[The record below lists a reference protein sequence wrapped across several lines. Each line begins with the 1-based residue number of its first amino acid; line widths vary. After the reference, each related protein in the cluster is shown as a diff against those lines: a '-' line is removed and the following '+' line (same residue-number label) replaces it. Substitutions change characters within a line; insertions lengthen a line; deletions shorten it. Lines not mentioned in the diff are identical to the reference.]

1 MIDFIKSV
9 LPYFTK
15 ISFVFLIVM
24 SVIFGVS
31 VGMRKYIASVI
42 KKVRKNS
49 DVNYKKLTDEETEV
63 CNVAIS
69 EAKKEYDV
77 FLKESK
83 KIKKFENRNKIRKI
97 FRLKEKPIPEKSVQI
112 KEIIVTLA
120 GGVAEPFLGYRG
132 KKKRGF
138 LSFSEREIFTVL
150 KTLKIRLK
158 EILDSA
164 DVEYLKDVKISFV
177 LNIVGFAGKF
187 GKIKDNGIYVLGFKT
202 VNFFLWFTRF
212 LSPTG
217 IGKYLVNDISGDNL
231 QTLIADAFIDIVGQ
245 ELAVI
250 YKEKSFGESD
260 VLRSAG

>member
-15 ISFVFLIVM
+15 ISFIFLIVM

-49 DVNYKKLTDEETEV
+49 DVNYKKLTADEAEV
-63 CNVAIS
+63 CNAAIS
-69 EAKKEYDV
+69 KAKSDYLI
-77 FLKESK
+77 FLKEGKVRK
-83 KIKKFENRNKIRKI
+83 KLEKRNKIRKV
-97 FRLKEKPIPEKSVQI
+97 FRLKEKPLPEKSLQM
-112 KEIIVTLA
+112 KEILVTLA
-120 GGVAEPFLGYRG
+120 GGVAEPFLGYKG

-158 EILDSA
+158 EILDST
-164 DVEYLKDVKISFV
+164 DIEYLKDVKISFV
-177 LNIVGFAGKF
+177 LNCVGIVGKF
-187 GKIKDNGIYVLGFKT
+187 GKIKNNGIYILGFKI

-217 IGKYLVNDISGDNL
+217 VGKYLVNDISGDNL
-231 QTLIADAFIDIVGQ
+231 QTLIADAFIDIIGK

>member
-1 MIDFIKSV
+1 MIEFIKS
-9 LPYFTK
+9 LMPYVTK
-15 ISFVFLIVM
+15 TSFIFLIVM

-31 VGMRKYIASVI
+31 IAMRKYIASVI

-49 DVNYKKLTDEETEV
+49 DANYKKLTDEEAKA
-63 CNVAIS
+63 CNAAIS
-69 EAKKEYDV
+69 AAKTDYGE
-77 FLKESK
+77 FLKENK
-83 KIKKFENRNKIRKI
+83 KQKKLENRNKIRKV
-97 FRLKEKPIPEKSVQI
+97 FKLKQIEAPVRSVTV
-112 KEIIVTLA
+112 KEVMVSLA
-120 GGVAEPFLGYRG
+120 GGVAEPFLGYKG
-132 KKKRGF
+132 KKKRSF

-158 EILDSA
+158 EIIDSA
-164 DVEYLKDVKISFV
+164 DIEYLKDVKISFV
-177 LNIVGFAGKF
+177 LECVGLVGKF
-187 GKIKDNGIYVLGFKT
+187 GKIKNNGFYLLGFKI

-212 LSPTG
+212 ISPVG

-250 YKEKSFGESD
+250 YKEKSFGEEN

>member
-9 LPYFTK
+9 LPYVPK
-15 ISFVFLIVM
+15 ISFIFLIVM

-31 VGMRKYIASVI
+31 VAMRKYMASVI

-49 DVNYKKLTDEETEV
+49 DANYKKLSNEEAEI
-63 CNVAIS
+63 CNAAIIK
-69 EAKKEYDV
+69 AKSDYSV

-83 KIKKFENRNKIRKI
+83 KEKKLKNRNKIRKV
-97 FRLKEKPIPEKSVQI
+97 FKLKEKPLPEKSVEI
-112 KEIIVTLA
+112 KEILVSLA
-120 GGVAEPFLGYRG
+120 GGVAEPFLGYKG

-158 EILDSA
+158 EIFDSA
-164 DVEYLKDVKISFV
+164 DIEYLKDVKISFI
-177 LNIVGFAGKF
+177 LECAGFVGKF
-187 GKIKDNGIYVLGFKT
+187 GKIKNNGIYILAFKII
-202 VNFFLWFTRF
+202 NFFLWFTRF

-217 IGKYLVNDISGDNL
+217 IGKYLVKDIGGDNL

-245 ELAVI
+245 ELAVV
-250 YKEKSFGESD
+250 YKEKSFGEND